1 MSKGAIMII
10 SKSRRLACIALCILG
25 ATSIAFALDKPKDE
39 VILTI
44 SGNVESNNAGGTADF
59 DMNMLAALPQHSFT
73 TKTPWYPTAI
83 KMTGPLL
90 RDVLAAAGAKGTV
103 LTAAALNDYKTTIPA
118 EDASNYNVI
127 VARLMDGKPMPVRNK
142 GPLFIIYPFS
152 AHPELQVERYYGR
165 SAWQL
170 RSLSVK

>member
-1 MSKGAIMII
+1 MLVAASSG
-10 SKSRRLACIALCILG
+10 
-25 ATSIAFALDKPKDE
+25 FALDMPKGK

-44 SGNVESNNAGGTADF
+44 SGKVEFKNAGETADF
-59 DMNMLAALPQHSFT
+59 DMDMLAALPQRSFT
-73 TKTPWYPTAI
+73 TKTPWYPKEI
-83 KMTGPLL
+83 KMSGPLL

-103 LTAAALNDYKTTIPA
+103 LTASALNDYKTTIPI
-118 EDASNYNVI
+118 EDISKYDVI
-127 VARLMDGKPMPVRNK
+127 VARLKDDKPMSVRDK

-170 RSLSVK
+170 RTLSIK

>member
-1 MSKGAIMII
+1 MTI
-10 SKSRRLACIALCILG
+10 SKSRRLACIALCMLV
-25 ATSIAFALDKPKDE
+25 ATSTAFALDKPKGK

-44 SGNVESNNAGGTADF
+44 SGKVESKNAGDTADF
-59 DMNMLAALPQHSFT
+59 DMAMLAALPQHSFT
-73 TKTPWYPTAI
+73 TKTPWYSTEI

-103 LTAAALNDYKTTIPA
+103 LTAAALNDYKTTIPL
-118 EDASNYNVI
+118 EDTSKYDVI

-142 GPLFIIYPFS
+142 GPLFIIYPFN
-152 AHPELQVERYYGR
+152 AHPELQVERYYNR

-170 RSLSVK
+170 RTLSVK